1 MFDPVFFF
9 RSVQRCGGEVT
20 PAELGGK
27 RVPKHQIELARAPA
41 ILITPLQNFLVG
53 PALEHALGYDCVV
66 QPEELAARAVSRVPL
81 AEVLVI
87 IGRQLVFS
95 MEPDFV
101 EHAWEIHHTAD
112 HLLGAFWTTAHT
124 AQVGR

>member
-27 RVPKHQIELARAPA
+27 RVPKQQIELARAPA

-87 IGRQLVFS
+87 IGRQLVLAWSRILSS
-95 MEPDFV
+95 MRGKYIIPPT
-101 EHAWEIHHTAD
+101 IS
-112 HLLGAFWTTAHT
+112 LGLFGQRLIPH
-124 AQVGR
+124 R